1 LLCERL
7 RAFAGDVLEKC
18 RLPDCFAAL
27 AKFWAAVMSYCAPE
41 SVLARACIRFSS
53 MARDLRASGALS
65 QAVSMDQSMRSTRA
79 QKIWA
84 FWAWRAVLM
93 LIAIPL
99 LARSEPAAAAEKLKL
114 AQNQGPISG
123 ISILADRKGL
133 FARNGLDVE
142 VLNFTT
148 GKQCLDTVMGG
159 AADIATTA
167 EAPTTAAAMSGQK
180 IAFLARTEYSYL
192 KTLTATAAN
201 IATFADLKGKR
212 LAFTAGTGGEVY
224 TMELLKKAALSK
236 EDVAFVNLRP
246 QDMVAALA
254 SGSIDAYS
262 TWEPHIYNGARV
274 LGAKVALLDTK
285 GIYAETFN
293 IVIMQDSLEKR
304 PDAVKNFLKSLVE
317 AEAWLKANP
326 DESIKIVA
334 EFVNMPVSELR
345 PIWQDYVYGVALD
358 RQVLDVLNAHA
369 SWRLASGNHPPGATM
384 PDWRKIIFTGPLK
397 AAAPDRV
404 TIFQ

>member
-1 LLCERL
+1 
-7 RAFAGDVLEKC
+7 
-18 RLPDCFAAL
+18 
-27 AKFWAAVMSYCAPE
+27 
-41 SVLARACIRFSS
+41 
-53 MARDLRASGALS
+53 MARDLRASDALS
-65 QAVSMDQSMRSTRA
+65 QAVTRDQPMRSSRA
-79 QKIWA
+79 QKILA

-93 LIAIPL
+93 LCVIAL
-99 LARSEPAAAAEKLKL
+99 LAKSEPAAAAEKLKL

-123 ISILADRKGL
+123 ISILADRKGF

-201 IATFADLKGKR
+201 IATSADLKGKR

-224 TMELLKKAALSK
+224 TMELLKKAGLSK

-262 TWEPHIYNGARV
+262 TWEPHIYNGTRV
-274 LGAKVALLDTK
+274 LGAKVTLLDTK

-293 IVIMQDSLEKR
+293 IVIMQDGLEKR
-304 PDAVKNFLKSLVE
+304 PDTVKNFLKSLIE

-326 DESIKIVA
+326 DESIKVVA
-334 EFVNMPVSELR
+334 QFVNMPVSELR

-358 RQVLDVLNAHA
+358 QQVLDVLKAHA
-369 SWRLASGNHPPGATM
+369 S
-384 PDWRKIIFTGPLK
+384 
-397 AAAPDRV
+397 
-404 TIFQ
+404 